1 MKMKKFIN
9 DPTNLTA
16 ELIEG
21 LVMSN
26 KDVVEMKNGLIVNKK
41 LAQADRVTIV
51 TLGGTGHEPALSGY
65 VGEGMV
71 DVSVPGDVFAAP
83 GPQACMDAFKL
94 ADKGKGII
102 FVVLNHAGDM
112 MTGNMAMKQAKKAGL
127 NVIKIVTQED
137 ISNAPRSEAHDRRG
151 LVGCRTT
158 GTGGR

>member
-16 ELIEG
+16 ELLEG

-83 GPQACMDAFKL
+83 GPQECMDAFKL
-94 ADKGKGII
+94 ADKGKGIK
-102 FVVLNHAGDM
+102 F
-112 MTGNMAMKQAKKAGL
+112 
-127 NVIKIVTQED
+127 
-137 ISNAPRSEAHDRRG
+137 
-151 LVGCRTT
+151 
-158 GTGGR
+158 